1 MRGSASSRQLDAA
14 ATMFRAL
21 ADTPRLRTLIYLS
34 EKERTV
40 TELAEMTGEKIAT
53 VSARLKTL
61 FTARLVKRRR
71 DGQNICYSIADAH
84 VLNLVRNAVDHASH

>member
-1 MRGSASSRQLDAA
+1 MKSHASSRQLEAA

-21 ADTPRLRTLIYLS
+21 ADTPRLGALICLA

-40 TELAEMTGEKIAT
+40 TELAEISGEKIAT
-53 VSARLKTL
+53 VSARLKIL
-61 FTARLVKRRR
+61 FAARLVKRRR
-71 DGQNICYSIADAH
+71 QGQSIRYSITDSH